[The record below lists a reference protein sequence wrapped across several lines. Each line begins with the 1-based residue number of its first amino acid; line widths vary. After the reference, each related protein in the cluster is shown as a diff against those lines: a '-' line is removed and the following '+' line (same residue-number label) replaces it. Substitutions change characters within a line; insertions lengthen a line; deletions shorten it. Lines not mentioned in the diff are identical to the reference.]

1 MATEKEYRAVID
13 ALSGECERLHKA
25 IQDIR
30 AEVNDMAVKTRN
42 NDRRDG
48 LYIAMDIID
57 RHK

>member
-1 MATEKEYRAVID
+1 MATEKEYKAVID

-25 IQDIR
+25 IKDIR
-30 AEVNDMAVKTRN
+30 TEVNDMAVKTRN